1 MSNCFRNVWFVC
13 LMGLAPMAMAEQWV
27 VLGSPSDIRYNNHA
41 PRLSFVPES
50 IDTQARTVVVKREQD
65 TSAFNHEVRQS
76 KATDLSVD
84 YVIAQRQYR
93 CNKRQFHTP
102 AAQYLTDKDQ
112 IVYEYD
118 YRLRKGLL
126 FQLSH
131 VDEGGEAEQTLFR
144 RVCGF

>member
-1 MSNCFRNVWFVC
+1 
-13 LMGLAPMAMAEQWV
+13 MGLAPLAMAEQWV
-27 VLGSPSDIRYNNHA
+27 ILGSPSGIRYNSHT

-65 TSAFNHEVRQS
+65 QPAFNAEVRQS

-84 YVIAQRQYR
+84 SVIAQRHYR
-93 CNKRQFHTP
+93 CDKRQFHTP
-102 AAQYLTDKDQ
+102 AAQYLTDKGQ
-112 IVYEYD
+112 VVHEYD
-118 YRLRKGLL
+118 YRLRQGLL
-126 FQLSH
+126 FQLSN